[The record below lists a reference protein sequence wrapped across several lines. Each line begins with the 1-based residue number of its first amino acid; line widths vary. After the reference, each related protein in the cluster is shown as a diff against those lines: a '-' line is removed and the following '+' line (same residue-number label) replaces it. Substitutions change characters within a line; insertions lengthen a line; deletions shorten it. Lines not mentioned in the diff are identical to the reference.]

1 MGVPVAVVGATGY
14 TGCELVRILSK
25 HRNVEITSLTALLKK
40 EQPFNLIFP
49 RYQEISLL
57 CENLEVERVAER
69 CELVFLALPH
79 KVSMEIAFRFLTLN
93 KKVIDLSA
101 DYRLPPEIYEK
112 YYGVKH
118 TYPEIISRAV
128 YGLSELYREEIKKAN
143 LIANPGCYPTSVLLA
158 LAPLL
163 EEVEVERIVIDSK
176 TGLTGAGR
184 KSDIHLNFCE
194 VEGSVRAYK
203 VNEHQH
209 IPEIEEQVYRLTG
222 KRKEIVFVPHI
233 VPISRGIL
241 STIYLWLDKA
251 ISQKEIIRLYEEF
264 YRLSP
269 FLRISGDY
277 MPQIKDVLF
286 TNICAL
292 GIKTEGQRVIIVSVL
307 DNLVK
312 GAAGQAVQNMN
323 IIYGFEETE
332 GLDV

>member
-292 GIKTEGQRVIIVSVL
+292 GIKTEGKRVIIVSVL